1 VSYPPQRNDLMKGTV
16 EMMVLSVLV
25 DADRHGLE
33 IYDEIAQRSEGVL
46 SVAEGSLYPALKR
59 METQGLIKSEWRA
72 SRNNRR
78 ARYYT
83 LSDDGRRQLES
94 KQRIWAEFAAAVG
107 KVVSKVPFLRETTE
121 PQVQTEG
128 VSPCAS

>member
-1 VSYPPQRNDLMKGTV
+1 MKGTV
-16 EMMVLSVLV
+16 EMMVLGVLA

-33 IYDEIAQRSEGVL
+33 IYDEICRRSEGVL

-59 METQGLIKSEWRA
+59 MESQGLISSEWRA

-83 LSDDGRRQLES
+83 LSDAGRRQFQS
-94 KQRIWAEFAAAVG
+94 KERVWAEFAAAVG
-107 KVVSKVPFLRETTE
+107 KVVSGAPLIRDPREHAD
-121 PQVQTEG
+121 PVEG
-128 VSPCAS
+128 TSPCAS